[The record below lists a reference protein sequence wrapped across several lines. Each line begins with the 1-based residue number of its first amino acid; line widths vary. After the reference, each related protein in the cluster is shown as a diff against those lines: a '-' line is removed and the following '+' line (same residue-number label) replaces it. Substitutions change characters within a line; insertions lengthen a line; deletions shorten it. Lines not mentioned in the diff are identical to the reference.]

1 MGVFG
6 GKFLGFSYAGHRS
19 EELGIVRTIQDR
31 FEIPLTPPI
40 KDTTTEVPNYSGVYF
55 WGSDYDRRNINIP
68 FAFDDIT
75 ESQLSTIKKLL
86 NSRKVHELIFDEEP
100 EKIYPAVVTN
110 QSKIDFVCFD
120 IFGERVYKGTG
131 NFQFVSYT
139 PYVRSTV
146 KFVDELEKFYGS
158 AVVLESENTD
168 TASTAQIIGVSDL
181 STEQDYY
188 HLDTAADT
196 EPQMKSDCLYLL
208 DSEPSTLSNNEEY
221 GNFNGTS
228 YRLYNNSL
236 VSMPFQAYVSLD
248 NMSTSGRTVSIK
260 SITPNKIPLRLSIP
274 AARRRYKTMDCD
286 KYVMINSKDYTILGC
301 NENYKP
307 TGTLYNDCIVEGTFF
322 NLDPKENIIEI
333 EIDGVHK
340 PLSKID
346 YRYRYH

>member
-55 WGSDYDRRNINIP
+55 WGSDYDRKNINIP
-68 FAFDDIT
+68 FAFDDIN

-110 QSKIDFVCFD
+110 QSKIDFICFD
-120 IFGERVYKGTG
+120 ILGERVYKGTG

-139 PYVRSTV
+139 PYARSTV
-146 KFVDELEKFYGS
+146 KFVEELEKFYGA

-168 TASTAQIIGVSDL
+168 TVSTAQIIGVSDL

-208 DSEPSTLSNNEEY
+208 DSEPSTLLSNEEY

-236 VSMPFQAYVSLD
+236 ISIPFQAYVSLD
-248 NMSTSGRTVSIK
+248 NMSTSGRAVSIK

-274 AARRRYKTMDCD
+274 AARRRYKTMDFD
-286 KYVMINSKDYTILGC
+286 RYVMINSKDYTILGC
-301 NENYKP
+301 DENYKP

>member
-6 GKFLGFSYAGHRS
+6 GKFLGFSYAGFRS
-19 EELGIVRTIQDR
+19 EELGIIRTIQDR

-68 FAFDDIT
+68 FAFDGIT

-86 NSRKVHELIFDEEP
+86 NSRKVHQLIFDEEP

-110 QSKIDFVCFD
+110 QAKIDFICFD
-120 IFGERVYKGTG
+120 ILGERVYKGTG

-139 PYVRSTV
+139 PYTRSTV
-146 KFVDELEKFYGS
+146 KFVEELEKFHGA
-158 AVVLESENTD
+158 AVVMESENTS
-168 TASTAQIIGVSDL
+168 TAPTAQIIGLSDL
-181 STEQDYY
+181 SVVNDYY
-188 HLDTAADT
+188 HLDTSADA
-196 EPQMKSDCLYLL
+196 EPQMKFGCLYLL
-208 DSEPSTLSNNEEY
+208 DSAPSMLPSNKEY

-228 YRLYNNSL
+228 YRLQNNGF
-236 VSMPFQAYVSLD
+236 VSIPFQAYVSLG
-248 NMSTSGRTVSIK
+248 NMSTSGRIVSIK
-260 SITPNKIPLRLSIP
+260 SIAPNKMPLRLSIP
-274 AARRRYKTMDCD
+274 AAKRRYETMAPD
-286 KYVMINSKDYTILGC
+286 KYIMINSKDYTILGC
-301 NENYKP
+301 DENYKP

-333 EIDGVHK
+333 QIDGVNK

>member
-6 GKFLGFSYAGHRS
+6 GKFLGFSYAGFRS

-40 KDTTTEVPNYSGVYF
+40 KDTTAEVPNYSGVYF

-68 FAFDDIT
+68 FAFDGIT

-86 NSRKVHELIFDEEP
+86 NSRKVHQLIFDEEP

-110 QSKIDFVCFD
+110 QAKIDFVCFD
-120 IFGERVYKGTG
+120 ILGERVYKGTG

-139 PYVRSTV
+139 PYTRSTV
-146 KFVDELEKFYGS
+146 KFVEELEKFHGA
-158 AVVLESENTD
+158 AVVMKSENTN
-168 TASTAQIIGVSDL
+168 TAPTAQIIGISDL
-181 STEQDYY
+181 SGVQDYY
-188 HLDTAADT
+188 HLDTAADA
-196 EPQMKSDCLYLL
+196 EPQMKFGCLYLL
-208 DSEPSTLSNNEEY
+208 DSTPSTLPSNREY

-228 YRLYNNSL
+228 YRLYNNGF
-236 VSMPFQAYVSLD
+236 VSIPFQAYVGLG

-260 SITPNKIPLRLSIP
+260 SITPNKMPLRLSIP
-274 AARRRYKTMDCD
+274 VAKRRYETMAPD
-286 KYVMINSKDYTILGC
+286 KYIMINSKDYTILGC
-301 NENYKP
+301 DENYKP

-333 EIDGVHK
+333 QIDGVNK